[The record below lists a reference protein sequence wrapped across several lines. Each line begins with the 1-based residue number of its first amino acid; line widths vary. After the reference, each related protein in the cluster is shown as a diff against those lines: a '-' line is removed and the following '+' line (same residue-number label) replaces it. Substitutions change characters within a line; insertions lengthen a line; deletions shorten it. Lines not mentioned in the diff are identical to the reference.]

1 MDTADSPHSA
11 GAPLLICSPT
21 TRGPERRNHAAP
33 PGASR
38 TSARSRG
45 ASIIRDVYTVLYTGC
60 VSWRVVRDFTWAGE
74 RCVALPVAVAC
85 HSSGRCV
92 RDSLHAHAV
101 RGDCGRQSWQVRWG
115 GGAATYIS
123 SSD

>member
-1 MDTADSPHSA
+1 MDTADSPHCA

-45 ASIIRDVYTVLYTGC
+45 ASIIRDVYTVLYTEC
-60 VSWRVVRDFTWAGE
+60 VSSRVARDFTWAGE
-74 RCVALPVAVAC
+74 RYVALPVAVAC
-85 HSSGRCV
+85 HASERYV
-92 RDSLHAHAV
+92 RDSRHAHAA
-101 RGDCGRQSWQVRWG
+101 RADCRRQYCQVR
-115 GGAATYIS
+115 
-123 SSD
+123 